1 MPRWTVGELTLM
13 NKKSNALLRHLMEMP
28 PAAIYALADKGH
40 LFNGFELCKRSPVSQ
55 LSWSD
60 DGAILNLEL
69 SCAGTF
75 EVSLSLV
82 QGELSGSCDCGIWSP
97 QGRCPHLVASLAT
110 LKKVL
115 SPASFPMLQLPTVY
129 LDKIRREIS
138 HAMPG
143 GTGGSQPV
151 SPSVTGQYALVV
163 DRRGDDVRIRLFQ
176 DRVPVTL
183 FEPALPPPIR
193 EFLRLM
199 YAPALRGR
207 CIEEFQSRFRGRFPI
222 FFATPDSL
230 TLLSLEATAPRSVLM
245 QLDLQGDEL
254 CASQSL
260 EDGTPLDAESFVSE
274 SYHFDLRA
282 ARIQRTDDAGE
293 RYFGRFLTQLEALP
307 GSSLVRE
314 REGFRTQ
321 APDFNRLQVALSEPE
336 LHHFLERSVLSVGGA
351 RVQPR
356 QVQPHYRLNIQEL
369 GDKVHLVAEGVAA
382 GGSFPLSRG
391 VFWFFPA
398 AGRAHYPQPLKAKK
412 RVVAILDACFATLSG
427 RTRTERDKITRLALG
442 TPDFC
447 KRSVKSEARR
457 IVTSFWQTA
466 TEPRTLLQLSDGEWL
481 GVPVEGEREARLL
494 QIPYEF
500 FGSDIFAQAE
510 APGEMILERELFLK
524 SLPRLRDA
532 CAAAGFTLAVGGE
545 ELETVAWSF
554 TLDATRSSI
563 DWFEL
568 RPEIRCDGELVDE
581 REFLEAVKGGGLFR
595 KGGGGIVILDEQS
608 SRALSLFAAGGRR
621 EVVRVPRLQILDW
634 IALRRSGVRVLLAP
648 EDERIIDSLL
658 NFDTIAQTRVP
669 AGLKATLRNYQR
681 EGYSWLSFL
690 YQHRFGACLADDM
703 GLGKTIQ
710 AIALL
715 AGLAEGIIPSE
726 APPGLPH
733 LVVVPPSLIFNWES
747 EIARFYPGLK
757 VGVYRGQG
765 RCARFEGLDIVLT
778 SYGVIQRDVEALS
791 ALTFNVIVFD
801 EAQAVKNIHAETT
814 GAVRRLK
821 GRFKLTLTGTP
832 VENHLGEYFS
842 VMDLALP
849 GLLGPYELF
858 RRGMGRE
865 GNGFLETLIRRTR
878 PFILRRT
885 KDMIAAELPPKV
897 ETDLYLEMSPRQ
909 KALYVRTVAQ
919 VKSTVAEAYSSKAPG
934 QARIIALTA
943 ILKLRQICLSSR
955 LLLPEG
961 HDGSPKIDFLIEQLQ
976 ELFAEGHSVLVFS
989 QFTSFLDIV
998 QEGLSQHGVAFSRLD
1013 GSTPVGRRKDLV
1025 ESFQASLEPSVFL
1038 LSLKAGGRGL
1048 NLTRASYVFHLD
1060 PWWNPAVE
1068 NQASDRAHRIGQV
1081 RQVTITRLLMR
1092 HSIEEKMME
1101 LKKRKLKLYR
1111 ALLEDAEQDAGGS
1124 IGREDFEFL
1133 LGS

>member
-1 MPRWTVGELTLM
+1 M
-13 NKKSNALLRHLMEMP
+13 NKKSNALLRHLQEMP
-28 PAAIYALADKGH
+28 AAAIYALAAKGH

-55 LSWSD
+55 LTWSD
-60 DGAILNLEL
+60 DGATLNLEL
-69 SCAGTF
+69 SCAGIF
-75 EVSLSLV
+75 EVSLTLV
-82 QGELSGSCDCGIWSP
+82 QGELSGSCDCGVWSP

-110 LKKVL
+110 LKKAL
-115 SPASFPMLQLPTVY
+115 SPAAFPMLQLPAGY
-129 LDKIRREIS
+129 LEGLRRELS
-138 HAMPG
+138 QVAPCGSVASLPVPG
-143 GTGGSQPV
+143 PAEARF
-151 SPSVTGQYALVV
+151 ALVV
-163 DRRGDDVRIRLFQ
+163 DRKGEEVRMRLFQ
-176 DRVPVTL
+176 DLVPVSL
-183 FEPALPPPIR
+183 FEPGLPTALR

-207 CIEEFQSRFRGRFPI
+207 CLEEFLTRFRGRYPI
-222 FFATPDSL
+222 LFAGPGAL
-230 TLLSLEATAPRSVLM
+230 IPLSFEAAPLRSVL
-245 QLDLQGDEL
+245 LHLEL
-254 CASQSL
+254 SAGELRASQSL
-260 EDGTPLDAESFVSE
+260 EDGSPLGGDSFVSE
-274 SYHFDLRA
+274 CYHFDLLA
-282 ARIQRTDDAGE
+282 SRIQRTDDAGLE
-293 RYFGRFLTQLEALP
+293 RPFKRILRQLEDLP
-307 GSSLVRE
+307 NCSLARDL
-314 REGFRTQ
+314 EGFRTA
-321 APDFNRLQVALSEPE
+321 APDFNRLQLALNEAE
-336 LHHFLERSVLSVGGA
+336 LQHFLSRAVLSVEGA
-351 RVQPR
+351 PVQPR
-356 QVQPHYRLNIQEL
+356 QVQPGYRLNIREL
-369 GDKVHLVAEGVAA
+369 GQRVQLVAEGVAA
-382 GGSFPLSRG
+382 GASFPLASS

-412 RVVAILDACFATLSG
+412 RVGAILDACFATLAG
-427 RTRTERDKITRLALG
+427 RTRTERDRIVRQALN

-447 KRSVKSEARR
+447 KRGVKSEARK
-457 IVTSFWQTA
+457 IVTSFWQNS
-466 TEPRTLLQLSDGEWL
+466 TESRTLLQLSDREWL
-481 GVPVEGEREARLL
+481 AVPIDGEAQARLL
-494 QIPYEF
+494 QIPYAI
-500 FGSDIFAQAE
+500 FGSEAFAQAE
-510 APGEMILERELFLK
+510 VPGEMYLERELFLNCL
-524 SLPRLRDA
+524 SRLRDD
-532 CAAAGFTLAVGGE
+532 CQAAGFSLAIDGD
-545 ELETVAWSF
+545 ELETVSWSF

-568 RPEIRCDGELVDE
+568 RPEIRCDGELVNE

-595 KGGGGIVILDEQS
+595 RGGGIVILDEQS
-608 SRALSLFAAGGRR
+608 TRALSLFATGGKR

-648 EDERIIDSLL
+648 GDERVIDSLL
-658 NFDTIAQTRVP
+658 NFDSIAQCGVP
-669 AGLKATLRNYQR
+669 AGLRATLRNYQR
-681 EGYSWLSFL
+681 EGYSWLAFL
-690 YQHRFGACLADDM
+690 YEHRFGACLADDM

-715 AGLAEGIIPSE
+715 AGLSEGIIASDV
-726 APPGLPH
+726 PPGVPH

-765 RCARFEGLDIVLT
+765 RRAQFDGLDIVLT
-778 SYGVIQRDVEALS
+778 SYGVIQRDIDELAALP
-791 ALTFNVIVFD
+791 FHVIVFD

-814 GAVRRLK
+814 GAVRRLQ

-832 VENHLGEYFS
+832 VENHLGEYYS

-849 GLLGPYELF
+849 GLLGPYEQF
-858 RRGMGRE
+858 RKGMGRE
-865 GNGFLETLIRRTR
+865 GDGFLETLIRRTR
-878 PFILRRT
+878 PFILRRA

-897 ETDLYLEMSPRQ
+897 ETDIYLEMSPRQ

-919 VKSTVAEAYSSKAPG
+919 VKATVAEAYSSKAPG

-955 LLLPEG
+955 LLLPEA
-961 HDGSPKIDFLIEQLQ
+961 HDGSPKIDFLVEQLE

-998 QEGLSQHGVAFSRLD
+998 QEGLAQQGVPFSRLD

-1025 ESFQASLEPSVFL
+1025 EQFQASLEPSVFL

-1048 NLTRASYVFHLD
+1048 NLTKASYVFHLD

-1111 ALLEDAEQDAGGS
+1111 ALLEDAEHDAGGA
-1124 IGREDFEFL
+1124 IGREDFDFL
-1133 LGS
+1133 LGP

>member
-1 MPRWTVGELTLM
+1 MD
-13 NKKSNALLRHLMEMP
+13 MP

-55 LSWSD
+55 LTWSD
-60 DGAILNLEL
+60 DGATLNLEL
-69 SCAGTF
+69 SCAGIF
-75 EVSLSLV
+75 EVSFSLM

-110 LKKVL
+110 LKKAL
-115 SPASFPMLQLPTVY
+115 SPTSFPMLHLPAGY
-129 LDKIRREIS
+129 LDTVRRELS
-138 HAMPG
+138 RVAL
-143 GTGGSQPV
+143 GSGATTQATASGPEARF
-151 SPSVTGQYALVV
+151 ALVV
-163 DRRGDDVRIRLFQ
+163 DRRGEEVRMRLFQ
-176 DRVPVTL
+176 DLAPVSL
-183 FEPALPPPIR
+183 FEPGLPVPIR

-199 YAPALRGR
+199 YSPGLRGKS
-207 CIEEFQSRFRGRFPI
+207 IEEFLSRFRGRYPVL
-222 FFATPDSL
+222 FAGPDSL
-230 TLLSLEATAPRSVLM
+230 IPLSFETAAPRSVLVH
-245 QLDLQGDEL
+245 LDLRGDEL
-254 CASQSL
+254 RASQSL
-260 EDGTPLDAESFVSE
+260 EDGSPLDGDSFVSE
-274 SYHFDLRA
+274 YYHFDLRA
-282 ARIQRTDDAGE
+282 ARIRRTDDDGVE

-307 GSSLVRE
+307 HCLPVRD
-314 REGFRTQ
+314 REGFRAQ
-321 APDFNRLQVALSEPE
+321 AADFNRLQFSLSDAE
-336 LHHFLERSVLSVGGA
+336 LRHFLSRAVLSVAGA
-351 RVQPR
+351 RVEPR
-356 QVQPHYRLNIQEL
+356 QVQPGYRLNIAEL
-369 GDKVHLVAEGVAA
+369 GEEVHLVAEGVALGA
-382 GGSFPLSRG
+382 SFPLARG

-412 RVVAILDACFATLSG
+412 RVSAILEACFETLSG
-427 RTRTERDKITRLALG
+427 RTRTERDKIARLALS

-457 IVTSFWQTA
+457 IISSFWQTA
-466 TEPRTLLQLSDGEWL
+466 TEPRTLLQLKDGEWL
-481 GVPVEGEREARLL
+481 GVPLDGERQARLL
-494 QIPYEF
+494 RIPHAM
-500 FGSDIFAQAE
+500 FGSDIFAQATI
-510 APGEMILERELFLK
+510 PGEMTLERGIFLK
-524 SLPRLRDA
+524 NLPRLREE

-595 KGGGGIVILDEQS
+595 KGGGIVILDEQS
-608 SRALSLFAAGGRR
+608 SRALSLFAAGGKR

-658 NFDTIAQTRVP
+658 NFDSIEQRGVP
-669 AGLKATLRNYQR
+669 AGLQATLRNYQR
-681 EGYSWLSFL
+681 EGYSWLAFL
-690 YQHRFGACLADDM
+690 YEHRFGACLADDM

-710 AIALL
+710 AITLL
-715 AGLAEGIIPSE
+715 AGLAEGIIACDLP
-726 APPGLPH
+726 AGVPH

-747 EIARFYPGLK
+747 EIARFYPRLR

-765 RCARFEGLDIVLT
+765 RRAEFEGLDIVIT
-778 SYGVIQRDVEALS
+778 SYGVIQRDIEELCALQ
-791 ALTFNVIVFD
+791 FHVIVFD

-832 VENHLGEYFS
+832 VENHLGEYYS

-858 RRGMGRE
+858 RRGMGRDGE
-865 GNGFLETLIRRTR
+865 GFLETLIRRTR
-878 PFILRRT
+878 PFILRRA

-897 ETDLYLEMSPRQ
+897 ETDIYLEMSPRQ

-955 LLLPEG
+955 LLLPDG
-961 HDGSPKIDFLIEQLQ
+961 HDGSPKIEFLVEQLQ

-998 QEGLSQHGVAFSRLD
+998 QEGLTQHGVPFSRLD
-1013 GSTPVGRRKDLV
+1013 GSTPVGRRKELV
-1025 ESFQASLEPSVFL
+1025 EDFQASAEPSVFL

-1111 ALLEDAEQDAGGS
+1111 ALLEDAEHDAGGS

-1133 LGS
+1133 LGM

>member
-1 MPRWTVGELTLM
+1 
-13 NKKSNALLRHLMEMP
+13 MEMP

-55 LSWSD
+55 LTWSD

-69 SCAGTF
+69 ICAGIF
-75 EVSLSLV
+75 KVSFSLA
-82 QGELSGSCDCGIWSP
+82 QGELSGSCNCGIWSP

-115 SPASFPMLQLPTVY
+115 SPASFPMLQLAPGY
-129 LDKIRREIS
+129 LDIIRRELSRVVPGLSIVG
-138 HAMPG
+138 AAGQVTPG
-143 GTGGSQPV
+143 G
-151 SPSVTGQYALVV
+151 YALVA
-163 DRRGDDVRIRLFQ
+163 DRRGDGVRLRLFQ
-176 DRVPVTL
+176 DQVPVTL
-183 FEPALPPPIR
+183 FDPALPPSIR

-199 YAPALRGR
+199 YAPALRAR
-207 CIEEFQSRFRGRFPI
+207 CIEEFLSRFRGRYPL
-222 FFATPDSL
+222 FFAGPDSL
-230 TLLSLEATAPRSVLM
+230 IPLSFETAPPLTVLVH
-245 QLDLQGDEL
+245 LDLRGGEL
-254 CASQSL
+254 LASQSL
-260 EDGTPLDAESFVSE
+260 EDGTQLGDASFVSE
-274 SYHFDLRA
+274 CYHFDLKE
-282 ARIQRTDDAGE
+282 ARIRRTDDAGGA
-293 RYFGRFLTQLEALP
+293 RYFDRFLAQLEALSD
-307 GSSLVRE
+307 GSLVRD
-314 REGFRTQ
+314 RAGFRAA
-321 APDFNRLQVALSEPE
+321 APDFNRLQLCLSEPE
-336 LHHFLERSVLSVGGA
+336 LQHFLSRTVLRIEGA
-351 RVQPR
+351 RVSLRP
-356 QVQPHYRLNIQEL
+356 VHPGYRLNIREL
-369 GDKVHLVAEGVAA
+369 GDSVQLVAEGVAA
-382 GGSFPLSRG
+382 GGTFPLARSL
-391 VFWFFPA
+391 FWFFPA

-412 RVVAILDACFATLSG
+412 RVNAILEACFQTLSG
-427 RTRTERDKITRLALG
+427 RTRTERDKMVRLALN

-457 IVTSFWQTA
+457 IVSSFWQTA
-466 TEPRTLLQLSDGEWL
+466 LEPRTLLQLVGGEWL
-481 GVPVEGEREARLL
+481 GVPVDGERQARLL
-494 QIPYEF
+494 EIPYAL
-500 FGSDIFAQAE
+500 FGSDIFARAE
-510 APGEMILERELFLK
+510 APGEMVLEREPFLK
-524 SLPRLRDA
+524 NLSRLRDG
-532 CAAAGFTLAVGGE
+532 CTAAGFTLSIGGE

-608 SRALSLFAAGGRR
+608 SRALSLFAATGKR

-648 EDERIIDSLL
+648 EDERVIESLL
-658 NFDTIAQTRVP
+658 NFDSIAQLRVP
-669 AGLKATLRNYQR
+669 AQLRATLRNYQC
-681 EGYSWLSFL
+681 EGYSWLAFL
-690 YQHRFGACLADDM
+690 YAHRFGACLADDM

-710 AIALL
+710 TIALL
-715 AGLAEGIIPSE
+715 AGIKEGIVPCGV
-726 APPGLPH
+726 PPGLPH
-733 LVVVPPSLIFNWES
+733 MVVVPPSLIFNWES

-765 RCARFEGLDIVLT
+765 RRAEFAGLDVVLT
-778 SYGVIQRDVEALS
+778 SYGVIQRDIEELAALS
-791 ALTFNVIVFD
+791 FHVIVFD

-814 GAVRRLK
+814 GAVRRLE

-832 VENHLGEYFS
+832 VENHLGEYYS

-897 ETDLYLEMSPRQ
+897 ETDIYLEMSPRQ

-919 VKSTVAEAYSSKAPG
+919 VKTTVAEAYSSKAPG

-961 HDGSPKIDFLIEQLQ
+961 HDGSPKIEFLIEQLQ

-998 QEGLSQHGVAFSRLD
+998 QEGLALHGVSFTRLD
-1013 GSTPVGRRKDLV
+1013 GSTPVGRRKELV
-1025 ESFQASLEPSVFL
+1025 ESFQNSLGPSVFL

-1068 NQASDRAHRIGQV
+1068 NQASDRAHRIGQA

-1111 ALLEDAEQDAGGS
+1111 ALLEDAEHDAGGS

>member
-1 MPRWTVGELTLM
+1 VDLVGELTSI
-13 NKKSNALLRHLMEMP
+13 NKKSNALLRHLQEMP
-28 PAAIYALADKGH
+28 AAAIYALAAKGH
-40 LFNGFELCKRSPVSQ
+40 LFNGFELCKRSPVSRI
-55 LSWSD
+55 SWSD
-60 DGAILNLEL
+60 DGATLDLEL
-69 SCAGTF
+69 SSSGTF
-75 EVSLSLV
+75 KVSLSLV
-82 QGELSGSCDCGIWSP
+82 QGELSGSCDCGVWSP

-110 LKKVL
+110 LKKAL
-115 SPASFPMLQLPTVY
+115 FPASFPMLQLPPQY
-129 LDKIRREIS
+129 LETILRGIS
-138 HAMPG
+138 RSAPSGAAMTPAASPG
-143 GTGGSQPV
+143 DARF
-151 SPSVTGQYALVV
+151 ALVV
-163 DRRGDDVRIRLFQ
+163 DRRRDEVRMRLFQ
-176 DRVPVTL
+176 DQAPVSL

-207 CIEEFQSRFRGRFPI
+207 CLEEFQSRFRGRYPI
-222 FFATPDSL
+222 LYAAPDAVIP
-230 TLLSLEATAPRSVLM
+230 LSLEPSVQRSVLVH
-245 QLDLQGDEL
+245 LDLGAGEL
-254 CASQSL
+254 RAFQSL
-260 EDGTPLDAESFVSE
+260 DDGSRLDAESFVSE
-274 SYHFDLRA
+274 TYHFDLCA
-282 ARIQRTDDAGE
+282 ARIQRTDDAGTE
-293 RYFGRFLTQLEALP
+293 RYFNRFLARLQELPDAQLTRDE
-307 GSSLVRE
+307 
-314 REGFRTQ
+314 EGFRTA
-321 APDFNRLQVALSEPE
+321 APDFNRLQFALDDTE
-336 LHHFLERSVLSVGGA
+336 LQQFLERSVLSVDGA
-351 RVQPR
+351 RVLPR
-356 QVQPHYRLNIQEL
+356 QVQPGYRLNIQEL
-369 GDKVHLVAEGVAA
+369 DTRVRLVAEGVAA
-382 GGSFPLSRG
+382 GLPFPLAG
-391 VFWFFPA
+391 DLFGFFPA

-412 RVVAILDACFATLSG
+412 RVGAIMEACFATLAG
-427 RTRTERDKITRLALG
+427 RTRTERDKIVRQALN

-447 KRSVKSEARR
+447 KRGIKSEARR
-457 IVTSFWQTA
+457 IISSFWQTA
-466 TEPRTLLQLSDGEWL
+466 VEPRTLLQLAEGEWL
-481 GVPVEGEREARLL
+481 GVPVDGERQARLL
-494 QIPYEF
+494 QIPYEL
-500 FGSDIFAQAE
+500 FGGEIFAQSAL
-510 APGEMILERELFLK
+510 PGEMILDRELFLR
-524 SLPRLRDA
+524 SLPRLRDD
-532 CAAAGFTLAVGGE
+532 CAAAGYTLAIGGE

-581 REFLEAVKGGGLFR
+581 REFLEAVRGGGLFR

-608 SRALSLFAAGGRR
+608 SRALSLFAAGGKR

-658 NFDTIAQTRVP
+658 NFEAIAQLAVP
-669 AGLKATLRNYQR
+669 AGLQATLRNYQR
-681 EGYSWLSFL
+681 EGYSWLAFL

-715 AGLAEGIIPSE
+715 AGLAEGIVVSD
-726 APPGLPH
+726 APAGVPH

-747 EIARFYPGLK
+747 EIARFYPRLK

-765 RCARFEGLDIVLT
+765 RRTEFEGMDVVLT
-778 SYGVIQRDVEALS
+778 SYGVIQRDIEELAKIP
-791 ALTFNVIVFD
+791 FHVIVFD

-832 VENHLGEYFS
+832 VENHLGEYYS

-865 GNGFLETLIRRTR
+865 GNGFLDTLIRRTR

-919 VKSTVAEAYSSKAPG
+919 VKATVAEAYSSKAPG

-961 HDGSPKIDFLIEQLQ
+961 HDGSPKIEFLIEQLQ

-998 QEGLSQHGVAFSRLD
+998 QEGLSQHGIAFSRLD

-1025 ESFQASLEPSVFL
+1025 EEFQAAVEPSVFL

-1111 ALLEDAEQDAGGS
+1111 ALLEDAEHDAGGS
-1124 IGREDFEFL
+1124 IGRDDFEFL
-1133 LGS
+1133 LGP